1 MKRSALWCGIGL
13 LGVLGLV
20 SCKNNN
26 LFGDLH
32 REGSGDAES
41 LVADGQAALGNSD
54 FADANNYFSQALS
67 KDPGNSAALYGQ
79 AAAQMGLSGL
89 SLGQLISNLTQG
101 NSSLGSP
108 ALRGAIQEASL
119 GATSGGRSLLF
130 GIDAAKLD
138 ESLKVVINNLETIHM
153 GLSDGK
159 IDRDNAS
166 LLINLGLA
174 RLLKGV
180 TGPLRQGIVD
190 ITETGG
196 SYVAEVTPGA
206 LPGSEPEGCGVVV
219 NAVYNVAWGF
229 RNLSDAALKLNLV
242 SGSTLSDITN
252 DVDALYENY
261 KGEVIDSCSS
271 VPSSRSAAGVPINPD
286 DRLNS

>member
-1 MKRSALWCGIGL
+1 MKISALWCGIGL
-13 LGVLGLV
+13 VGVLGLV

-54 FADANNYFSQALS
+54 FAEANNYFSQALS

-79 AAAQMGLSGL
+79 VAAQMGLSGL

-130 GIDAAKLD
+130 GIDAGQLD
-138 ESLKVVINNLETIHM
+138 DSLKVVIKNLETIHM

-159 IDRDNAS
+159 IARDDAS

-180 TGPLRQGIVD
+180 AGPLRQSVVD
-190 ITETGG
+190 ITESGG

-206 LPGSEPEGCGVVV
+206 LPGGCPVVV
-219 NAVYNVAWGF
+219 NAVYHVAWGF
-229 RNLSDAALKLNLV
+229 QNLSEAAVKLNLV
-242 SGSTLSDITN
+242 LGSTLSDITK
-252 DVDALYENY
+252 DVDALYKNY
-261 KGEVIDSCSS
+261 TSAVNGPCPS
-271 VPSSRSAAGVPINPD
+271 VPSSLMAAGVPNTPD
-286 DRLNS
+286 DRFHP